1 MFFLQA
7 CVGSLGL
14 LFLYVLFILV
24 VLKEDGYSSVAIWS
38 WRDVVMAPAIASAL
52 MFIVFFC
59 LQYFW
64 SIRSTSIFDG
74 ENSRRKSSDQRKRLL
89 SETDWNRSQDA
100 ISASLHSV
108 ELSQLNTY
116 HESVTFSS
124 VLLILAYLIY
134 LVFIAFALLT
144 PCSRCQTPYHAIS
157 IGLCI
162 TYGIRII
169 TEIIAAT
176 FTYYSLRLLIYELDL
191 MQKSRND
198 YRFFY
203 RVLPD
208 LTTPFWIH
216 WMHYIS
222 AFMFVCSIVGALCV
236 IFWTT
241 NHDCEAT
248 CPRRFEAY
256 FFLTIAIFLLEGLYL
271 LSLLLF
277 VYLRRVLSVE
287 AVLAAVAAFTARP
300 TLSPK
305 AADEGGEDEE

>member
-1 MFFLQA
+1 
-7 CVGSLGL
+7 
-14 LFLYVLFILV
+14 
-24 VLKEDGYSSVAIWS
+24 
-38 WRDVVMAPAIASAL
+38 MAPAIASAM

-64 SIRSTSIFDG
+64 SIRSTSVFD
-74 ENSRRKSSDQRKRLL
+74 ENSRRTSGQRKRLL

-116 HESVTFSS
+116 HESATFSS
-124 VLLILAYLIY
+124 VLLILSFLVY
-134 LVFIAFALLT
+134 LVFFAFALLT
-144 PCSRCQTPYHAIS
+144 PCSHCQTPYHAIS

-169 TEIIAAT
+169 TEIITAT
-176 FTYYSLRLLIYELDL
+176 FTYYSLRLLINELDL

-216 WMHYIS
+216 WLHYIS

-236 IFWTT
+236 IFWTI
-241 NHDCEAT
+241 NHDCEVT

-256 FFLTIAIFLLEGLYL
+256 FFLTIAIFIFEGLYL
-271 LSLLLF
+271 LSLILF
-277 VYLRRVLSVE
+277 IYLRRMFSVD
-287 AVLAAVAAFTARP
+287 AVLATVAAFMARP
-300 TLSPK
+300 TSSPK
-305 AADEGGEDEE
+305 AADEGEEEEE